1 MNTGKLDVLFEGEM
15 SELLLVRSENEKM
28 LTGQN
33 VPTSILDGHRMHIL
47 EHKALIADPD
57 LRQNPV
63 LLERVQNHIQEHIN
77 HLRTADPDLL
87 QLIGEQPLNP
97 PQDAAAPQLPAG
109 PMQNQEVIQGSP
121 MPDMQQPQNLTDMQ
135 APNAPKP
142 PGVDPNLL
150 PNPGIQEQQGAG
162 VLK

>member
-1 MNTGKLDVLFEGEM
+1 
-15 SELLLVRSENEKM
+15 
-28 LTGQN
+28 
-33 VPTSILDGHRMHIL
+33 
-47 EHKALIADPD
+47 
-57 LRQNPV
+57 
-63 LLERVQNHIQEHIN
+63 
-77 HLRTADPDLL
+77 
-87 QLIGEQPLNP
+87 
-97 PQDAAAPQLPAG
+97 
-109 PMQNQEVIQGSP
+109 